1 MTTDTRTR
9 PDAASSGAGTGRNVV
24 RAALD
29 TGAVLALVAGL
40 VLAFTAPPDRLQGD
54 VQRLMYVHVPSAWTG
69 YLAFVVTAVASAQV
83 LRGRSAR
90 RWDTLAEAAAEVGV
104 LFTGLTLATGSIWGR
119 PVWGVWWTWDARLV
133 TTALLLLVYLA
144 YLALR
149 RGIDDPQVRARRAAW
164 LGVVAVVQLPIVH
177 MSVVWWRTL
186 HQPPTVLQPDHPPMD
201 HLMLTALLVNVL
213 AFTLLAGAL
222 LARRRDLGVLR
233 HDDEHGEAP
242 AAAGSAVTAPALRS
256 LDV

>member
-1 MTTDTRTR
+1 MTPPDHHDDTARQGRTLR
-9 PDAASSGAGTGRNVV
+9 DL
-24 RAALD
+24 AAL
-29 TGAVLALVAGL
+29 AVLLAGL
-40 VLAFTAPPDRLQGD
+40 ALAFTAPADRLQGD
-54 VQRLMYVHVPSAWTG
+54 VQRLMYVHVPAAWTG
-69 YLAFVVTAVASAQV
+69 YLAFIVTAVASIQV
-83 LRGRSAR
+83 LRRRDQR

-104 LFTGLTLATGSIWGR
+104 LFTALTLATGSIWGR

-149 RGIDDPQVRARRAAW
+149 RGIDDPRVRARRAAW

-201 HLMLTALLVNVL
+201 HTMLTALLVNVA
-213 AFTLLAGAL
+213 AFTLIAWAL
-222 LARRRDLGVLR
+222 VDRRRELGQLQHDLERSTALT
-233 HDDEHGEAP
+233 P
-242 AAAGSAVTAPALRS
+242 AGRAVTAPDLRTS
-256 LDV
+256 DV

>member
-1 MTTDTRTR
+1 MTTSTVPPPPTTGHRGR
-9 PDAASSGAGTGRNVV
+9 LLRDATAVV
-24 RAALD
+24 
-29 TGAVLALVAGL
+29 VLLVGI
-40 VLAFTAPPDRLQGD
+40 VLAFTAPADRLQGD
-54 VQRLMYVHVPSAWTG
+54 VQRLMYVHVPAAWTG
-69 YLAFVVTAVASAQV
+69 YLAFVVTAVASVQV
-83 LRGRSAR
+83 LRGKDRR

-104 LFTGLTLATGSIWGR
+104 LFTALTLATGSIWGR

-149 RGIDDPQVRARRAAW
+149 RGIDEPRVRARRAAW

-201 HLMLTALLVNVL
+201 HTMLLALLVNVL
-213 AFTLLAGAL
+213 AFTLVAWSLVD
-222 LARRRDLGVLR
+222 RRRTLGQLR
-233 HDDEHGEAP
+233 DDHDRDQPTTP
-242 AAAGSAVTAPALRS
+242 AGRAVTAPRPTSDLRTS
-256 LDV
+256 DV

>member
-1 MTTDTRTR
+1 MMAVKTRRPVTSRRDGTVSRTRTQR
-9 PDAASSGAGTGRNVV
+9 LWN
-24 RAALD
+24 
-29 TGAVLALVAGL
+29 GAVTLALIVGL
-40 VLAFTAPPDRLQGD
+40 ALAFTAPPDRLQGD
-54 VQRLMYVHVPSAWTG
+54 LQRLMYVHVPAAWTG
-69 YLAFVVTAVASAQV
+69 YLAFIVTAIASVQV

-104 LFTGLTLATGSIWGR
+104 LFTALTLATGSIWGR

-133 TTALLLLVYLA
+133 TTALLLLVYVA

-149 RGIDDPQVRARRAAW
+149 RGIDDPRVRARRAAW

-201 HLMLTALLVNVL
+201 HLMLAALLVNVV
-213 AFTLLAGAL
+213 AFTLLAGTL
-222 LARRRDLGVLR
+222 LSRRRDLGVLR
-233 HDDEHGEAP
+233 HDDEHALAPP
-242 AAAGSAVTAPALRS
+242 AAGRAVTTPDLRS